1 MKKPK
6 KNHRKR
12 IVLRSSALLVFGLML
27 MLEGEQMLEQSGAL
41 PQPPAENSAD
51 APSADDWNL
60 ILVNGSHAIPENF
73 TVELAEVQKGYS
85 VDARIA
91 ADLKAMLQAARD
103 AGLKPIL
110 RSAYRSHSTQTYLYD
125 RKVKQYIDKGYSKK
139 DAAAAAARW
148 VAPPGTSEHQLGL
161 AVDIVGQSYQK
172 LDEKQE
178 NTPEQKWL
186 MEHCWEY
193 GFILRYPSDKSE
205 LTGIAYEPWHY
216 RYVGR
221 EIAQDVTEQGVCL
234 EEYLEN
240 LK

>member
-1 MKKPK
+1 MKKQR
-6 KNHRKR
+6 KNHGRR
-12 IVLRSSALLVFGLML
+12 TILRSSALIVFGLML
-27 MLEGEQMLEQSGAL
+27 MLKGEQMREQNGAPPLFSG
-41 PQPPAENSAD
+41 EGSDAD
-51 APSADDWNL
+51 AQTDGWNL
-60 ILVNGSHAIPENF
+60 ALVNGSHAIDENL
-73 TVELAEVQKGYS
+73 TVELEKVEQGYS

-103 AGLKPIL
+103 AGLRPVL
-110 RSAYRSHSTQTYLYD
+110 CSAYRSQSTQASLYD

-161 AVDIVGQSYQK
+161 AVDIVSQSYQK
-172 LDEKQE
+172 LDKKQE

-193 GFILRYPSDKSE
+193 GFILRYPSDKSDI
-205 LTGIAYEPWHY
+205 TGIAYEPWHY

-221 EIAQDVTEQGVCL
+221 EIAQDITEQGVCL

-240 LK
+240 LE